1 MNIAKIDA
9 EKIQEIIDDAQE
21 IVIVQADNPD
31 GDSIGSALALESM
44 LHEMGKTPYLY
55 CAVRMP
61 AYLRYLTGWD
71 RVSDTLPKS
80 FDASIFVDVSTM
92 TLLEQVQK
100 QRLLPRFNRKPAIV
114 LDHHGTVED
123 EIPFATV
130 FINDPTKSSAGEL
143 VYNVAMTLEW
153 LIPVIAGEA
162 IMTAILGDTQGLSND
177 LASSDTYRVVASLI
191 DLGVDR
197 PALENRRRQ
206 YSRMPQ
212 KIYAYKAELLKR
224 TNFYLNDKLA
234 MVVIPQDEINTYSP
248 LYNPNAL
255 IQNDMLQVEGVAITI
270 VLKRYDDGKVTG
282 GIRCNPGYRLA
293 SVLASQLSGGGHPFV
308 AGFKQE
314 QVIDFDE
321 LRNDIITRTDKL
333 LLANQETHSAVV

>member
-1 MNIAKIDA
+1 MNIEKKDI
-9 EKIQEIIDDAQE
+9 EKIQEIIDGAQD

-61 AYLRYLTGWD
+61 TYLRYLSGWD

-130 FINDPTKSSAGEL
+130 IINDPTQSSAGEL
-143 VYNVAMTLEW
+143 VYTIATSLAWPM
-153 LIPVIAGEA
+153 PVIAGEA

-197 PALENRRRQ
+197 PALENRRRE
-206 YSRMPQ
+206 YSKMPQ
-212 KIYAYKAELLKR
+212 KIYEYKGELLKR
-224 TNFYLNDKLA
+224 TNFYLNDTLA
-234 MVVIPQDEINTYSP
+234 MVVIPQDEINAYSP

-255 IQNDMLQVEGVAITI
+255 IQNDMLQVEGVGITI

-282 GIRCNPGYRLA
+282 GIRCNPGYELA
-293 SVLASQLSGGGHPFV
+293 SVLASELGGGGHPFV

-314 QVIDFDE
+314 RVVDFDE
-321 LRNDIITRTDKL
+321 LRNDIISRADKL
-333 LLANQETHSAVV
+333 LQSNQETLRAVV